1 MEFLKKNG
9 LVILSLSLCAVLTA
23 ALVRQSAE
31 VGSLRAELA
40 EEHQTAEHL
49 AERLDETDTVLQS
62 LQASQDQ
69 RPISVSFA
77 NPTVNTRDRMLTVDV
92 IAQFPDEDE
101 YGLMIGFCQVG
112 EPYRM
117 AWKLDYLQRNKDGT
131 YMKTVTFP
139 LDLEMGLELRLEDD
153 TVIFSSDSIVEL
165 LPVQLKHGGTSW
177 HYNSQEQKLYQCDWG
192 VALMDPAGNEVQ
204 ALDGEFRVYRNGT
217 LVFTGRQ
224 MPDNSNVEVD
234 GEIMLSVGLDCPQG
248 DCMRLCYACT
258 DAFGLRYEFPIFE
271 KLAMRWDNMEEVPL
285 SRRPTV
291 TWPE

>member
-9 LVILSLSLCAVLTA
+9 LTILSLALCAILAV
-23 ALVRQSAE
+23 ALARQSTE

-40 EEHQTAEHL
+40 EEHEMAETL
-49 AERLDETDTVLQS
+49 AERLNEADAELKI

-69 RPISVSFA
+69 RTISVSFA
-77 NPTVNTRDRMLTVDV
+77 NPTVNTKDRMLTVDI
-92 IAQFPDEDE
+92 IAEIPDADE
-101 YGLMIGFCQVG
+101 YSPTIGFCQPG

-117 AWKLDYLQRNKDGT
+117 AWKLEHLERNETGNHVQ
-131 YMKTVTFP
+131 TVTFP

-153 TVIFSSDSIVEL
+153 TVLFSSDSIVGL
-165 LPVQLKHGGTSW
+165 LPVQLNDGSTSW
-177 HYNSQEQKLYQCDWG
+177 HFDSERQMFYQCDWG
-192 VALMDPAGNEVQ
+192 VGLTDPAGSEVQ

-224 MPDNSNVEVD
+224 VPDSYNVEAG
-234 GEIMLSVGLDCPQG
+234 GEILESVGLDCAQG
-248 DCMRLCYACT
+248 DRMRLCYACR

-271 KLAMRWDNMEEVPL
+271 KLAMRWDDMEEVPL

>member
-1 MEFLKKNG
+1 MKFLKKNG
-9 LVILSLSLCAVLTA
+9 FAILSLALCAILTA

-31 VGSLRAELA
+31 VSSLRAELA
-40 EEHQTAEHL
+40 EEHQTAETL
-49 AERLDETDTVLQS
+49 AERLNKADTELKT
-62 LQASQDQ
+62 LQASQEQ

-117 AWKLDYLQRNKDGT
+117 AWKLDYLQRNEDGT

>member
-9 LVILSLSLCAVLTA
+9 LAILSLALCAILTA
-23 ALVRQSAE
+23 ALARQSAE
-31 VGSLRAELA
+31 VGSLRVELA
-40 EEHQTAEHL
+40 EEYQTAENL
-49 AERLDETDTVLQS
+49 AERLDETDTALES

-69 RPISVSFA
+69 RLISVSFA
-77 NPTVNTRDRMLTVDV
+77 EPSVNIRDRMLTVDI
-92 IAQFPDEDE
+92 IAELPDADE
-101 YGLMIGFCQVG
+101 YSPMIGFCQVG

-117 AWKLDYLQRNKDGT
+117 AWKLDDLHRNEDGT

-153 TVIFSSDSIVEL
+153 TVLFSSDSIVEL
-165 LPVQLKHGGTSW
+165 LPVRLNYGGTSW
-177 HYNSQEQKLYQCDWG
+177 HFDSQRQRFYQCDWG
-192 VALMDPAGNEVQ
+192 IGLMDPAGNEVQ

-224 MPDNSNVEVD
+224 MPDNCNVEVD
-234 GEIMLSVGLDCPQG
+234 GEILDGVGLDCSPG
-248 DCMRLCYACT
+248 DRIRLCYACT

-271 KLAMRWDNMEEVPL
+271 KLAMRWDDMEEVPL

>member
-1 MEFLKKNG
+1 MGFLKKNG
-9 LVILSLSLCAVLTA
+9 LAILSLALCAILAA
-23 ALVRQSAE
+23 ALARQSTE

-40 EEHQTAEHL
+40 AEHETAENL
-49 AERLDETDTVLQS
+49 AERLNETDTALQS

-77 NPTVNTRDRMLTVDV
+77 NPSVNTRDRMLTVDV
-92 IAQFPDEDE
+92 IAELPDEDE
-101 YGLMIGFCQVG
+101 YSPPIGFCQVG

-117 AWKLDYLQRNKDGT
+117 AWKMEHLERNETGN
-131 YMKTVTFP
+131 YVQTVTFP
-139 LDLEMGLELRLEDD
+139 LDLSMGLELRLEDD
-153 TVIFSSDSIVEL
+153 TVLFSSESIVEL
-165 LPVQLKHGGTSW
+165 LPVQFRYGGTSW
-177 HYNSQEQKLYQCDWG
+177 HYNSQVQKFSQCDWG
-192 VALMDPAGNEVQ
+192 VALMDPAGKETQ

-224 MPDNSNVEVD
+224 ILDSYNVEVD
-234 GEIMLSVGLDCPQG
+234 GEILDGVGLDCAPG
-248 DCMRLCYACT
+248 DRMRLCYVCT